1 MQYLQENW
9 ENLANAIIISAV
21 KDYVSAYRRLIRR
34 PTNKSAKH
42 DIAKLEEFFF
52 GNYYAMLTD
61 VDPHYLLDKLK
72 EAIENDK
79 LELPG

>member
-1 MQYLQENW
+1 M
-9 ENLANAIIISAV
+9 
-21 KDYVSAYRRLIRR
+21 R
-34 PTNKSAKH
+34 KSTCATYPDQAKH